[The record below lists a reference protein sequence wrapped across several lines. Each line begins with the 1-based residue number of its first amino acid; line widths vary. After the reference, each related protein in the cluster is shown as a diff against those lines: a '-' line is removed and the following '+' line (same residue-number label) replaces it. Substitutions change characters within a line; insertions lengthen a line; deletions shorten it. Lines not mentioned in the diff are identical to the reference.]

1 MLPLRL
7 FCSLAASLCRTK
19 PGTHRLHNAKNG
31 AAPKGGRT
39 VFYIDNVSS
48 CLYACLRPFAA
59 FPYEAACGGLKRRPP
74 SERRSRVPFGRRSR
88 RCRPAASPAER
99 AQNPVCI
106 QNRPRRRSSRK
117 NGFRPP
123 AGPRRRTGSRRTV
136 LRAHPRCFVRQAAD
150 GGPRLPAAIICAV
163 PSP

>member
-7 FCSLAASLCRTK
+7 FCPLAASLCRTK

-31 AAPKGGRT
+31 AAPKGAAPFSSLT
-39 VFYIDNVSS
+39 AS
-48 CLYACLRPFAA
+48 CLYACLRLFAV

-74 SERRSRVPFGRRSR
+74 SERRSRAPFGKRS
-88 RCRPAASPAER
+88 CRSAPAASPAER

-123 AGPRRRTGSRRTV
+123 AGPRRRTV

-150 GGPRLPAAIICAV
+150 GGPRLPAAAICAA

>member
-19 PGTHRLHNAKNG
+19 PGTHRPHNAKNG
-31 AAPKGGRT
+31 AAPKGAAPFSSLT
-39 VFYIDNVSS
+39 AS
-48 CLYACLRPFAA
+48 CLYACLRLFAA

-74 SERRSRVPFGRRSR
+74 SERRSRAPFGKRS
-88 RCRPAASPAER
+88 CRSAPAASPAER

-106 QNRPRRRSSRK
+106 QNRPRRRFSRK
-117 NGFRPP
+117 NGSPSGRSAPP
-123 AGPRRRTGSRRTV
+123 DGQPPDGSARASPLLRSAGRRR
-136 LRAHPRCFVRQAAD
+136 RA
-150 GGPRLPAAIICAV
+150 RLPAATICAA